1 MSKSLSI
8 LYQNDK
14 KDDQIRWEYTKF
26 EIRQFSI
33 TSSKNLF
40 KSLNVKRKILE
51 KELKDFDKFGS
62 SYFDNEDCLACRTKL
77 DKIYDK
83 KVEGL
88 IIRSKCYWCEKGEK
102 STKFLLILGKRHAIQ
117 NEIKT
122 SVVNDEVNKLKSR
135 KTFSKI
141 FIKNFFL
148 KITVFLDKRGS
159 NIYEMKTFRN

>member
-1 MSKSLSI
+1 MSNDECTNKLKNHMSKSLSI

-62 SYFDNEDCLACRTKL
+62 SYFDNEDCLACKTKL

-88 IIRSKCYWCEKGEK
+88 IIRSKCYWCEKGEN
-102 STKFLLILGKRHAIQ
+102 LL
-117 NEIKT
+117 N
-122 SVVNDEVNKLKSR
+122 S
-135 KTFSKI
+135 
-141 FIKNFFL
+141 
-148 KITVFLDKRGS
+148 
-159 NIYEMKTFRN
+159 Y